1 MKLLTEDEAK
11 IREAG
16 SNAKEDYGRAL
27 VLYQNHVMTR
37 QEFIRITNTISEVYV
52 SAIEDVKLQ
61 TPEVD
66 ESGKFTLDELVAWL
80 KEIINHNDSIF
91 GQTCSEIIDRLD
103 GFENFVADMRKE
115 KDHV

>member
-37 QEFIRITNTISEVYV
+37 QEFIRITSTISEVFV
-52 SAIEDVKLQ
+52 SAIEDIK
-61 TPEVD
+61 EVSPKQD
-66 ESGKFTLDELVAWL
+66 NFTIDELEMWL
-80 KEIINHNDSIF
+80 KEIANHNDSIF
-91 GQTCSEIIDRLD
+91 GQHVLEIISRLD
-103 GFENFVADMRKE
+103 GFKNFVEDMRKGAE
-115 KDHV
+115 NDN